1 MAKQRLT
8 ATLDER
14 IAAVLSADSAA
25 TSSELEQLYDEIEGA
40 LPSAEAQAT
49 AARARSLNPTTVDAA
64 GARAAAQDLAFRVE
78 RLKAALPPLARA
90 LVAVRERE
98 AYNAWL
104 PQYEA
109 VQAEVAALAQEF
121 CVTYPECV
129 NRLIDLFQRAAAV
142 DAKVEQ
148 VNGAATNLVNEH
160 RRLLGVELTARKL
173 NGFTGS
179 NPSLAEKVQLPAF
192 VDSARMLWP
201 PRTVPAA
208 VLIAESVARS
218 MSGMPNPAHDLVSY
232 HRAQDDA
239 RRDEAQRH
247 ANYYDR
253 LNAEREEEE
262 SMTRIAEQE
271 AMFSE

>member
-25 TSSELEQLYDEIEGA
+25 TSSELEQLYDEIESA

-90 LVAVRERE
+90 LAPVRERE
-98 AYNAWL
+98 AYDTWL
-104 PQYEA
+104 PEYEA
-109 VQAEVAALAQEF
+109 VEVERDALAQEF

-148 VNGAATNLVNEH
+148 INGAATNLVNEH

-173 NGFTGS
+173 NGFTGN

-192 VDSARMLWP
+192 DDSARMLWP

-208 VLIAESVARS
+208 VLIAEGMARA
-218 MSGMPNPAHDLVSY
+218 MSGAPNPAHDLAGY
-232 HRAQDDA
+232 HAAQDAA

-262 SMTRIAEQE
+262 RMTRIAAQE